1 MIIAATLSLTF
12 ALLARRL
19 GIGREQLRAL
29 SRDPRWI
36 GAALLSAAV
45 LIAALRWLAFPAG

>member
-19 GIGREQLRAL
+19 GIGRDQLRAL

-36 GAALLSAAV
+36 GAALLCAAV